1 MGYWDVLWTGNT
13 ELYKWVPRIRGWSC
27 SPWVSNRDTQAL
39 SGHTCRKMP
48 KVLLCWQQL
57 LLCWCPLYNSAVA
70 NISLKLPLLVVTFPL
85 MAFMGRKNPRTL
97 FQAKQVQNSPFQPT
111 KGRSGET
118 LGQQLTL
125 LIATQLR
132 NVLKAFRLSLC
143 FSQKSPLKDQLN
155 KHPVSASEGTS
166 QRAH

>member
-85 MAFMGRKNPRTL
+85 MAFMGRKKTRTL

-111 KGRSGET
+111 KSCLHLTISKPCDCTCVLPGLAVPFILKIRSLDSWSIFPWG
-118 LGQQLTL
+118 
-125 LIATQLR
+125 
-132 NVLKAFRLSLC
+132 SC
-143 FSQKSPLKDQLN
+143 
-155 KHPVSASEGTS
+155 
-166 QRAH
+166 